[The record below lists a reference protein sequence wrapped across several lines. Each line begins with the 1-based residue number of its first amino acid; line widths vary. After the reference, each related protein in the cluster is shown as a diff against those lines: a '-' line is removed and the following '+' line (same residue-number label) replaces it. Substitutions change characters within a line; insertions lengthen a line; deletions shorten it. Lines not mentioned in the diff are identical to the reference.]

1 MVEYQAERKEQA
13 MDTETK
19 TTSEKKPDQT
29 SKSSKGAKLTWT
41 VPDHAP
47 DVDYI
52 VLLME
57 QRQVFM

>member
-1 MVEYQAERKEQA
+1 MIEYQAERKETT
-13 MDTETK
+13 MDTETT

-29 SKSSKGAKLTWT
+29 GKPSKGANRTWT
-41 VPDHAP
+41 VPEHTP

-57 QRQVFM
+57 QRLVFM